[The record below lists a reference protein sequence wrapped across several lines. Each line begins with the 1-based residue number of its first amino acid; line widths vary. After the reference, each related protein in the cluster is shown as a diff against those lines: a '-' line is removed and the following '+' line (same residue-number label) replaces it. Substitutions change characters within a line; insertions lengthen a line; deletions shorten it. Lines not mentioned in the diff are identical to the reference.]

1 MGISVTGRQFEIT
14 PEFRSSVEAA
24 LRPIAEDPVI
34 KATSVSVVIDREKS
48 RFKTTLVV
56 SCKYHVI
63 TSEVEDFDLSKS
75 FDAALRKTDA
85 QLTVLRDKIR
95 SHRAEGVAANECR
108 KAEDAARKE
117 P

>member
-1 MGISVTGRQFEIT
+1 MGINVTGRQFEIT

-48 RFKTTLVV
+48 RFKTTLVI

-63 TSEVEDFDLSKS
+63 TSEVEDFDAVKS
-75 FDAALRKTDA
+75 FEAAVRKAEA

-95 SHRAEGVAANECR
+95 SHRTEGVAANECR
-108 KAEDAARKE
+108 KAEDDAR
-117 P
+117 

>member
-1 MGISVTGRQFEIT
+1 MGISITGRQFEIT
-14 PEFRSSVEAA
+14 PEFRASLEAA

-34 KATSVSVVIDREKS
+34 RAASVNAVIDREKS
-48 RFKTTLVV
+48 RFKTTLVIN
-56 SCKYHVI
+56 CKYHVI
-63 TSEVEDFDLSKS
+63 TSEVEDFDAVKS
-75 FDAALRKTDA
+75 FDAALRKAEA

-117 P
+117 

>member
-14 PEFRSSVEAA
+14 PEFRSAVEET

-34 KATSVSVVIDREKS
+34 KASSVSVVIDREKS
-48 RFKTTLVV
+48 RFKTTLVI

-63 TSEVEDFDLSKS
+63 TSEVEDFDALKS
-75 FDAALRKTDA
+75 FDAAARKADA

-95 SHRAEGVAANECR
+95 SHRADGVAATECR

-117 P
+117 E